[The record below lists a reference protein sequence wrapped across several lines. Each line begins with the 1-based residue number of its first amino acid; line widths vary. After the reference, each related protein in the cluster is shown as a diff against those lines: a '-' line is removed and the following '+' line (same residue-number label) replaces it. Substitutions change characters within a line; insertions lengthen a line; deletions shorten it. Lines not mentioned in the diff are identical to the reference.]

1 MASRWYAKAER
12 YKSLAYE
19 FLQRGMY
26 AECCF
31 FAQQAAEFYIE
42 AKLVELTGSR
52 PYSHSILQLLR
63 EVSAVLGVEISG
75 GLARCAKHLTEQYIS
90 ARYPD
95 ARMLDYDREDA
106 EECVKCMEAVMG
118 HA

>member
-26 AECCF
+26 AESCF
-31 FAQQAAEFYIE
+31 FAQQAAEFYLK
-42 AKLVELTGSR
+42 AKLLELTGSR
-52 PYSHSILQLLR
+52 PYSNSILHMLR
-63 EVSAVLGVEISG
+63 EVSAVRSAEMGE
-75 GLARCAKHLTEQYIS
+75 GLARCAKYLTEQYIS

-106 EECVKCMEAVMG
+106 E
-118 HA
+118 